1 MNKKILVCAYSC
13 VSESGVKNIGG
24 EAELGWNLVKE
35 LSRFFDVFVLT
46 HSHNQKSIEEL
57 LLKNNLNNLKFIYI
71 KLPLFLNFLE
81 QFHKGGI
88 QIYAYLWQV
97 KAYFVAKKLHK
108 ENKFDAFH
116 HVTYAND
123 WMASFI
129 GALLPIPYIRGPGG
143 GAHKVPKEFV
153 KEYSLKQK
161 IAEKVRSIGQWIF
174 RHDLF
179 FIIGQKR
186 ARALLV
192 CNYEAKNIIPKKWQN
207 KVYLFPV
214 NGISFNDLPVTR
226 EKKEN
231 NQFVVLTAG
240 KLIKI
245 KSFDLAI
252 KAFKIFNDKFPN
264 SKLIIAGE
272 GPERNNLENL
282 ANSLNIKEKVI
293 FDGWVKRKELL
304 EKMNNCDVFLFPSL
318 RDGGGNVV
326 VEAMAV
332 GRPVICFDLAGPGF
346 HIDQSCGIKI
356 KANNPKQ
363 AIEDMA
369 KALERL
375 YLDKDLR
382 LKLGQG
388 AREKA
393 EKEYDWDKLGDRMF
407 DIYIATLNY
416 KKVL

>member
-1 MNKKILVCAYSC
+1 MQKKKVLVCVFSC
-13 VSESGVKNIGG
+13 LNDPDSRFGFGKGGESG
-24 EAELGWNLVKE
+24 LGWNMVLQ
-35 LSRFFDVFVLT
+35 LSRFYDVYVLT
-46 HSHNQKSIEEL
+46 ESGNKKEIDKE
-57 LLKNNLNNLKFIYI
+57 
-71 KLPLFLNFLE
+71 FLE
-81 QFHKGGI
+81 HKLENVKFYYISLPKILLFTKKII
-88 QIYAYLWQV
+88 QIYAYLWQI
-97 KAYFVAKKLHK
+97 KASFIARRLHK
-108 ENKFDAFH
+108 ENKFDVFH

-129 GALLPIPYIRGPGG
+129 GALLPTPYIRGPGG
-143 GAHKVPKEFV
+143 GAHKVPKGFV
-153 KEYSLKQK
+153 KEYSFKQK
-161 IAEKVRSIGQWIF
+161 IAEKVRSIGQWVF
-174 RHDLF
+174 RHDPF

-192 CNYEAKNIIPKKWQN
+192 CNYEAKNAIPQKWKN

-214 NGISFNDLPVTR
+214 NGISFNNLFVAKR
-226 EKKEN
+226 KKED

-252 KAFKIFNDKFPN
+252 KSFKIFNDKFSN
-264 SKLIIAGE
+264 SKFIIAGE

-282 ANSLNIKEKVI
+282 VNSLNIKEKVV

-304 EKMNNCDVFLFPSL
+304 ERMNDCDVFLFPSL

-363 AIEDMA
+363 SIEDMM
-369 KALERL
+369 KALEKL

-382 LKLGQG
+382 LKLGKG

-393 EKEYDWDKLGDRMF
+393 EKEYDWDKLGNRLS
-407 DIYIATLNY
+407 DIYR
-416 KKVL
+416 KVL